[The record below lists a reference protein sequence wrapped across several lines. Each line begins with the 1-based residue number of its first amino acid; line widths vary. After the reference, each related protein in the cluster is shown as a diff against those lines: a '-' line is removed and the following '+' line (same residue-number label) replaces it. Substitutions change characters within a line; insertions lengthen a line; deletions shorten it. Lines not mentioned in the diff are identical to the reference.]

1 MRRVFPKDRLA
12 LVIILATLLFY
23 SLMLWY
29 PIVDQFALSLHSGL
43 TLKRT
48 WVGLENFQRLKSDP
62 YFRNAIGV
70 SFKYALMYV
79 PITVLLGLLLAGVM
93 NGFRKI
99 STRTLFM
106 SLFFFANMVPLAA
119 SASFWKFILAPT
131 SAGALNGLLNLF
143 GISSIK
149 WLRNPSTALASLAMV
164 AIWGGMGYVMVLF
177 VGGMQAIPTQF
188 YDAAAIDGA
197 NAWRRFLHITVPLL
211 MPTLTFVV
219 VILTLGSLQMFGQVY
234 IMTGGQVSHDPKG
247 GPAGSTTTLVWLI
260 YETAFL
266 NFKQGYAASIAVVWF
281 LALLALGLT
290 QFYLMS
296 RRSFEY

>member
-1 MRRVFPKDRLA
+1 MTRFFPKDKLA
-12 LVIILATLLFY
+12 LAVIVAMLLFY
-23 SLMLWY
+23 GLMLWY
-29 PIVDQFALSLHSGL
+29 PILDQFALSLHSGL

-70 SFKYALMYV
+70 SVKYALMFV

-106 SLFFFANMVPLAA
+106 SLFFFANMVPLTAA
-119 SASFWKFILAPT
+119 ASFWKFILAPT
-131 SAGALNGLLNLF
+131 NMGALNGLLNLF

-149 WLRNPSTALASLAMV
+149 WLNNPSTALASLAMV